1 MATFHEQAAKG
12 DASALTT
19 LLAADPDALN
29 SVDADGRTPLHWAAA
44 NGHAGAMELLLAA
57 SPDSAGNACD
67 VDHQDEGGWTALMS
81 AVSAGHEGAVALLL
95 AAGASP
101 RIANKL
107 AQAPLHFHRGR
118 ADMVAAL
125 LGSAAASASA
135 ASATSGADADADADA
150 EPLDVNAQDK
160 HGATALHR
168 ACRPKAGV
176 EAAEALLR
184 AGAMVGVRDCNGN
197 SALHLACEACCEALV
212 PVLAAAA
219 ATQARAAGG
228 AGKLSL
234 LAEPNTDGQT
244 PLDYC
249 HTELADKLK
258 DEYLM

>member
-135 ASATSGADADADADA
+135 ASAASAARSCAGTRARLPTVTCDSDGGSQRTAPVGVKMIM
-150 EPLDVNAQDK
+150 EGINERE
-160 HGATALHR
+160 GATFPLNLECFGAKIGRVR
-168 ACRPKAGV
+168 APR
-176 EAAEALLR
+176 
-184 AGAMVGVRDCNGN
+184 
-197 SALHLACEACCEALV
+197 
-212 PVLAAAA
+212 
-219 ATQARAAGG
+219 
-228 AGKLSL
+228 
-234 LAEPNTDGQT
+234 
-244 PLDYC
+244 
-249 HTELADKLK
+249 HT
-258 DEYLM
+258 